1 MLDDFAF
8 TYIDLIIKGMLIG
21 IFQEIGLINTDVDT
35 TFNQLNQPCSRKII
49 STCMCHSIFPIL
61 WDIQKHT
68 HIEMLLYFIH
78 VSLGD
83 H

>member
-21 IFQEIGLINTDVDT
+21 IFQEIGLINTDVDK
-35 TFNQLNQPCSRKII
+35 TFYQLNQPCCRKII

-61 WDIQKHT
+61 WDIQK
-68 HIEMLLYFIH
+68 EMLLYIIH